1 MRVEKISEHEQ
12 DFDNTGID
20 SQGKQH
26 TLIRKA
32 VEIFGEDT
40 FMYYVETRPSS
51 GDESYFYQPRVD
63 KDQVVLH
70 FTMGYLKGDIA
81 TLTKPDYHVS
91 VPFLIG
97 RNGTIYNLF
106 SSYYWSYHLGE
117 GAVGGNAERSQA
129 TIGIEVSNIGP
140 LKKIGDNLVSTYR
153 DDDVYCGLD
162 QTGYYCANSFR
173 GYDYFATFTENQYS
187 SLIILLRYLTARYNI
202 PREFLE
208 APQRCETIPEV
219 ADFKGIVSHVNYR
232 ASGKTDFGP
241 CFDWDR
247 VITGVKA

>member
-1 MRVEKISEHEQ
+1 MHVEKISDHEQ

-20 SQGKQH
+20 SDGKQH

-32 VEIFGEDT
+32 VEIFGEDS

-51 GDESYFYQPRVD
+51 GDESYFYQSRVD
-63 KDQVVLH
+63 KDQIVLH

-81 TLTKPDYHVS
+81 TLTKADNHVS

-106 SSYYWSYHLGE
+106 SSYYWSYHLGP
-117 GAVGGNAERSQA
+117 GAVGGNMERSQA
-129 TIGIEVSNIGP
+129 SIGIELSNIGP
-140 LKKIGDNLVSTYR
+140 LKKIGDNLVNTYPAA
-153 DDDVYCGLD
+153 DVYCGLN
-162 QTGYYCANSFR
+162 QTEYYCANSFR
-173 GYDYFATFTENQYS
+173 GYDYFAGFTENQYT
-187 SLIILLRYLTARYNI
+187 SLITLLRYLTARYKI
-202 PREFLE
+202 PREFQDE
-208 APQRCETIPEV
+208 PQRFETTPEV
-219 ADFKGIVSHVNYR
+219 SGFKGIVSHVNYR

-241 CFDWDR
+241 CFDWNR